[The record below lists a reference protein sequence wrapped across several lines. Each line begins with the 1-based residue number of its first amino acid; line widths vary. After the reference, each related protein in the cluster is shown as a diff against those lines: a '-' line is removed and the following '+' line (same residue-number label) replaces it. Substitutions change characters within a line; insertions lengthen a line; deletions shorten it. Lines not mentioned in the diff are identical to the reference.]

1 MKHDHTQRRSFLRA
15 LSAVAVAPPFAL
27 ASARAQAQSMPPPA
41 SGAQAADPASTPS
54 GPATTSTPSSL
65 PATSAPSTSSA
76 ASWPTRPVKL
86 IVPFAPGGPTDTI
99 ARLLAQGLQSLWGQT
114 VVVDYKP
121 GAGTIIGTQ
130 FVAAA
135 EPDGYTLG
143 MAISA
148 HMINPSLQQNLP
160 YDTKKDLVGISQ
172 VAASHFALFAHPS
185 FPAATVAELVAH
197 GRKNPGSLSYATP
210 GTGTGTHLAGEMLN
224 HMAGLDMAHVPYKG
238 SAPAQQDVIGGRVPL
253 LFDVMFSAMPFV
265 KDNRLKVIALASPVR
280 DRGNPEVPLIS
291 ETVPGFSAMSF
302 IGVIGPAGMPK
313 PLLQR
318 ISADI
323 GRTVKSAALTERMMA
338 LGMEPVGSTS
348 DEYDGLIRS
357 EIDKWS
363 NVVRAAGIK
372 LN

>member
-1 MKHDHTQRRSFLRA
+1 MTA
-15 LSAVAVAPPFAL
+15 AGAMTL
-27 ASARAQAQSMPPPA
+27 ASGQAARAQAAAAPGTPAAPAPPA
-41 SGAQAADPASTPS
+41 TGPSGSPAS
-54 GPATTSTPSSL
+54 
-65 PATSAPSTSSA
+65 A
-76 ASWPTRPVKL
+76 AWPTRPVRL

-99 ARLLAQGLQSLWGQT
+99 ARLLAQGLQALWGQT
-114 VVVDYKP
+114 VLVDYKP

-148 HMINPSLQQNLP
+148 HMINPGLQQNLP
-160 YDTKKDLVGISQ
+160 YDTIRDLVGVSQ

-185 FPAATVAELVAH
+185 FPAGTVAELIAYGRAH
-197 GRKNPGSLSYATP
+197 PSSLSYATP

-265 KDNRLKVIALASPVR
+265 KDNRLKVIALASPMR
-280 DRGNPEVPLIS
+280 DRANPEIPLIA

-302 IGVIGPAGMPK
+302 IGVIAPAGLPK

-318 ISADI
+318 ISADVA
-323 GRTVKSAALTERMMA
+323 RTVKSASLTERLTS
-338 LGMEPVGSTS
+338 LGMEPIGSTA
-348 DEYDGLIRS
+348 DEYDALIRT
-357 EIDKWS
+357 EIDKWRG
-363 NVVRAAGIK
+363 VVRTAGIK
-372 LN
+372 VN